1 MKILVIGGTFDEN
14 KGKRSTLIQMLIDS
28 LMSINGE
35 ISYRNGGSYDEL
47 NHLLEDNVKE
57 YDVVFWMPNVQNHL
71 PKIRDVK
78 KVAPYTLLVSSKRND
93 NNKYSFKELVNHAL
107 SLKANLTFE
116 FKKQENG
123 RFKISLFDP
132 LGCMWYEGQD
142 MVSAATAAFERL
154 KFLLNITRN
163 RTYQSKQAKE
173 LVLAYYFDRF
183 QEYMEQSEENVKI
196 PKEDEFTHFVD
207 IVKEHAEQFQKIM
220 QPPKNVERFLG
231 NASIRPPQVGR
242 CSKGMPSFR
251 KGKYIFV
258 SQRNI
263 DKQFISIENFVPSY
277 IENGKVFY
285 CGNDKPSVDTP
296 VQLRLYER
304 MPKINFMI
312 HSHCYILGAPFTEI
326 CYPCGAIEEVDEI
339 CKTLKKAH
347 GLLDL
352 SYYTIN
358 LIGHGSIVFAS
369 DVDTLRNVKYY
380 GRPMPEKMF

>member
-1 MKILVIGGTFDEN
+1 MKILVVGGTFDEN
-14 KGKRSTLIQMLIDS
+14 KGKRSALIQS
-28 LMSINGE
+28 LTDTLVSLNGTVA
-35 ISYRNGGSYDEL
+35 YRNGGSYNE
-47 NHLLEDNVKE
+47 LEDLLNDNIND
-57 YDVVFWMPNVQNHL
+57 YDVIFWMPNVPNHL
-71 PKIRDVK
+71 PKIRNVK
-78 KVAPYTLLVSSKRND
+78 EIAPYTLLVTSKRND
-93 NNKYSFKELVNHAL
+93 GDKYLFKELVNHAL

-116 FKKQENG
+116 FNKQENG

-142 MVSAATAAFERL
+142 IMLAAEAAYERL
-154 KFLLNITRN
+154 EFLLNITRN
-163 RTYQSKQAKE
+163 RTYQSKQSKE

-183 QEYMEQSEENVKI
+183 QEQMEQSDKNTEI
-196 PKEDEFTHFVD
+196 PDDNEFVQFIN
-207 IVKEHAEQFQKIM
+207 IVKKHAEEFQRIM

-251 KGKYIFV
+251 KDKYIFV

-263 DKQFISIENFVPSY
+263 DKQFILMDNFVPCY
-277 IENGKVFY
+277 FENGQVFY
-285 CGNDKPSVDTP
+285 CGDKKPSVDTP

-312 HSHCYILGAPFTEI
+312 HSHCYILGAPFTEV

-339 CKTLKKAH
+339 CRTLKKAH

-352 SYYTIN
+352 SYYIIN
-358 LIGHGSIVFAS
+358 LVGHGSIVFSS
-369 DVDTLRNVKYY
+369 DIDVLRNIRYY
-380 GRPMPEKMF
+380 GRPMPEEMF